1 MKTTIK
7 SLTLA
12 LALCAAA
19 FLTTS
24 FVIEKTAT
32 PDKYIIRDYQGR
44 VAVFRYGEDEP
55 EEVFE
60 VFTSSL
66 PESECERISKGITVK
81 SDEELQSLIED
92 YTG

>member
-24 FVIEKTAT
+24 FVIEKNAT
-32 PDKYIIRDYQGR
+32 PGKYIIRDYQGR

>member
-1 MKTTIK
+1 MKTAIK
-7 SLTLA
+7 SMALA

-24 FVIEKTAT
+24 FVIEKTAA
-32 PDKYIIRDYQGR
+32 PGKYIIRDYQGR

-66 PESECERISKGITVK
+66 PESECERLSRGITVK